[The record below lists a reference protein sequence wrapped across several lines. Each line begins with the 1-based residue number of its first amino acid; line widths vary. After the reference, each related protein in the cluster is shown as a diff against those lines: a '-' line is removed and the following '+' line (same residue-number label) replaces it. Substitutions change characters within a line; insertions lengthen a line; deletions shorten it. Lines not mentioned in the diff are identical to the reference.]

1 MRVHLKAG
9 SLPRYLIFGVIFI
22 LLTAFEAVASEGGSK
37 WRGSYDS
44 IMLWVNFAILV
55 FLFLK
60 FLKKPLMDF
69 LNLRSEELARDI
81 KKLEDEKRRAEIKS
95 QETLALLE
103 KGEAH
108 IKNIKARIIEQG
120 EEEKEKIINDA
131 RSQSRFMLDDSKQR
145 VGSHIVQAKQAFRAE
160 LVEAA
165 ISLAMERLPK
175 ELTEEDSQAFVG
187 DYLAELK

>member
-1 MRVHLKAG
+1 MRIHLKAG
-9 SLPRYLIFGVIFI
+9 SLPRYLVFCGFFI
-22 LLTAFEAVASEGGSK
+22 SLTALDALGGEGGDE
-37 WRGSYDS
+37 WRAIYDP
-44 IMLWVNFAILV
+44 IMMYVNFTILV
-55 FLFLK
+55 FLFWK

-69 LNLRSEELARDI
+69 LNLRSEELAREI

-108 IKNIKARIIEQG
+108 IEQIKTRIIEQG
-120 EEEKEKIINDA
+120 MEEKEKIINDA

-145 VGSHIVQAKQAFRAE
+145 VGSQILQAKQAFRVE

-175 ELTEEDSQAFVG
+175 ELTEKDSQAFVG